1 MEGKPALHSSWQM
14 QALMCGCPMSVA
26 IPSAG
31 IFRTV
36 FAYCQRL
43 TCCLPVE
50 LCFEVYKHAFWCP
63 YSIEG
68 IVYFLFTSWL
78 SFWSQA
84 QLPKTSH
91 LCCLFDWPLKDLHC
105 CFRKHI
111 LWSPSDLQFWAFSW
125 DEMAAY
131 DLPASVD
138 YILHSTRAPSLG
150 YVGHSQGTT
159 MGFAALSSQPQL
171 AQQAS
176 LPLKCCAM
184 TSLRIQCVV
193 CRCSGVFHLTWSAHS
208 SF

>member
-1 MEGKPALHSSWQM
+1 MHSSWQM

-31 IFRTV
+31 IFHTV

-91 LCCLFDWPLKDLHC
+91 LCCLF
-105 CFRKHI
+105 F
-111 LWSPSDLQFWAFSW
+111 SPGRSKTCIVASENIYCGHHQTFSFGPFPGMKWQLMICRHLLTTSCTAQGPPAWA
-125 DEMAAY
+125 M
-131 DLPASVD
+131 
-138 YILHSTRAPSLG
+138 
-150 YVGHSQGTT
+150 
-159 MGFAALSSQPQL
+159 
-171 AQQAS
+171 
-176 LPLKCCAM
+176 
-184 TSLRIQCVV
+184 
-193 CRCSGVFHLTWSAHS
+193 
-208 SF
+208 